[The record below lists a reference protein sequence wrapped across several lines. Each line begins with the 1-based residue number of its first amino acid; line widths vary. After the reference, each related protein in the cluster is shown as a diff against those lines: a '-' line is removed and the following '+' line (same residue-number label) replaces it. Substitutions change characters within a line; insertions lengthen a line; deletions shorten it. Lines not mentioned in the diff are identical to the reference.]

1 MITGSSFALLNVWIS
16 LIGSDKRT
24 MRVPTVKVY
33 VKNVSMESLEAA
45 GVEFGVSD
53 NEYEKSEHQMHKEYI
68 YSLLTKKQ
76 RNVLQLLAED
86 GMSRKEAAKHLQVHI
101 QAIHQIVLRIRR
113 RLNQKGYKR
122 LT

>member
-1 MITGSSFALLNVWIS
+1 
-16 LIGSDKRT
+16 

-33 VKNVSMESLEAA
+33 VKNVSMELLEAA

-53 NEYEKSEHQMHKEYI
+53 NEYEKSEQQMHKEYI

-76 RNVLQLLAED
+76 RNVLQLLADD

-101 QAIHQIVLRIRR
+101 QAVHQIVLRIRR
-113 RLNQKGYKR
+113 RLREKGYKR
-122 LT
+122 LS